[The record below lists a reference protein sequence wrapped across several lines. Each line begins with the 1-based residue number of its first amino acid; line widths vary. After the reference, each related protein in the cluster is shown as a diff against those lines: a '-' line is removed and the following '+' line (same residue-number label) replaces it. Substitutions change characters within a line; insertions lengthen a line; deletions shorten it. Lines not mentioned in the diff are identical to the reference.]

1 MRSEPKIGR
10 CSHPSSP
17 RAGSTTSTPSLTSP
31 KPSRLSSTVTHKAR
45 SKTSCPG
52 DSERRQ
58 PQVLRGSSKRLPLTG
73 WKMKSNGD
81 HLFDASMPCS
91 RLTFWSRAGNAK
103 SATNATT
110 ATSFPAS
117 IKDST
122 RRGLRSFHSRRSA
135 TAALRIDRS
144 NAIRSVDDRRDKSSN
159 SPHQKASLILCMPGH
174 SLQRF

>member
-1 MRSEPKIGR
+1 M
-10 CSHPSSP
+10 
-17 RAGSTTSTPSLTSP
+17 TPYLIAAREGIICWVTLSLIP
-31 KPSRLSSTVTHKAR
+31 VEVVFDWLE
-45 SKTSCPG
+45 
-52 DSERRQ
+52 DEIERR
-58 PQVLRGSSKRLPLTG
+58 P
-73 WKMKSNGD
+73 
-81 HLFDASMPCS
+81 LFDASMPCS
-91 RLTFWSRAGNAK
+91 RLTFWSRAVNTK

-117 IKDST
+117 IKDSA

-159 SPHQKASLILCMPGH
+159 SPHQKTSLMLCVPGH